1 MPTLLISYS
10 KGLVVILWAVGSN
23 ILFSLKELI
32 NHSLE
37 LLELY
42 RLGEEDVLYKM
53 RVRVMCFIGELVIP
67 ELFLPPA

>member
-1 MPTLLISYS
+1 MYAMPNLLISYS

-23 ILFSLKELI
+23 ILFSKELI

-42 RLGEEDVLYKM
+42 RLEKRCTL
-53 RVRVMCFIGELVIP
+53 
-67 ELFLPPA
+67 